1 MWIQPKDLLLP
12 SPFWIA
18 EMYSKYFVL
27 QKRRGHGESR
37 GFGSM
42 LVGTFDSVMST
53 KPAPYRILHQTP
65 SSEVSYEIAIGLTQD
80 EIVKDWEWL
89 QTNLFSVLN
98 EMENE
103 EEVTNFTI
111 CKIQSLYAQNNQ
123 DDTGESP
130 DFKVMTSQFRK
141 IFKMPEEERL
151 VNSYSATYV
160 KNKIPRQ
167 GQLYISLNHVCF
179 YSYLLSEEIKRII
192 RFAEL
197 EDISRSGKTIYLKT
211 TNNMTYNFTLIFN
224 ASKAHALIEQLNKMA
239 IQKLIQDP
247 ESPVVD
253 HDTSNY
259 TRFATKMSKEPV
271 LLRDLT
277 ARQKS
282 EEFRVYFR
290 LPQTEIID
298 GKIKAD
304 IWTPYSKRFHAGYIY
319 LSPNFFCFRSDVK
332 DLVSLVIPMKTIKSV
347 EKKDDGQQRYDNQ
360 IVIFSSDNVPFMF
373 SKIVDRE
380 VLISKIT
387 DLLSR
392 IHIPVSRERAKY
404 DISWSK
410 QTALLNTFKTQ
421 FSPDIQKKQE
431 QKLARWEDHFRD
443 FGRGIAM
450 FRTTDVINLI
460 VEGIPD
466 KLRQEIWLIFSGAI
480 HDKEMNPGLYE
491 DLVEK
496 AACIK
501 NSFVHD
507 EIDRDLPRSLPEHPA
522 FQCTDGIGALR
533 RVLQAYALRNPQV
546 GYCQAMNIVSSVFL
560 LFCDEENAFWMLAA
574 LCENLLPDYYQDK
587 IVGAQID
594 QGVLNELVAT
604 HLSDLHEHLERLG
617 VIKMISISWFLTIFI
632 SVISYESSLQ
642 ILDCFFYEGAKI
654 IFMIS
659 LQIIEW
665 NRDKLLDCQ
674 DDGEAMLVLQTYLEG
689 IYNPEY
695 QVPPPTDKRR
705 QERPQTQTVQTLI
718 YEAYTKFGAEL
729 TQQRIEELRNKHRR
743 LTVRQFD
750 IDNEKTIVKAHV
762 QNPYFERLEL
772 HTLLTIIREEKLVLK
787 SVQQQQKTQSLSEAP
802 QLQHHQSPAR
812 DIMPGG
818 GSGRHE
824 AYSVNY
830 EVFHTLFSELTPWR
844 KCVSVDIAEKLFRL
858 TDKKGTGQLDFG
870 QLVNALGL
878 VCSNKSTEKLKLL
891 FVLHLPPLLSKAE
904 IERTRRPRP
913 RTKDDAEEAIE
924 AEDFFDDDASESIE
938 ALPSPS
944 DQNFDADDFALIS
957 ATQHLHNLAGIS
969 GNTFMDLSRTPNLS
983 LNSNASSLA
992 HRNSTFYVD
1001 LPGAAGLAGLSGTA
1015 TRTDAGQEDDY
1026 DIGLHQQGRYES
1038 IDTFSDISDLGA
1050 ARMTPPT
1057 TAAASSAAAGS
1068 NAATAAEQML
1078 LNVETIS
1085 NFSQISD
1092 LVAATRLDR
1101 ADSNATDTRSL
1112 GSLGYLLDQPNEG
1125 AAGGHSPVPHMRK
1138 ENFQLLWRSIIEIM
1152 GCVQDEEMRR
1162 AYENLIE
1169 LGNSNIKKEPSL
1181 ESFTQLNLAGSGDE
1195 QPDNNG
1201 NPTTPA
1207 AEPSSTTRLF
1217 IALEEELRQAKA
1229 AAAGGGAAATTRT
1242 TNTTSSG
1249 SSSSTN
1255 ISDGWH
1261 ISIKQFIAT
1270 ALTCECIE
1278 KAFQTSTRIVE
1289 QIEQLQKKRRKCLST
1304 NYNY

>member
-1 MWIQPKDLLLP
+1 MWIQPKELLLP
-12 SPFWIA
+12 SAFWTA

-42 LVGTFDSVMST
+42 LVGTFDSVMNT

-65 SSEVSYEIAIGLTQD
+65 SSEVSYEIAIGITQD

-89 QTNLFSVLN
+89 QANLFNVLN

-103 EEVTNFTI
+103 DEVTNFTI
-111 CKIQSLYAQNNQ
+111 CKIQSLYTQNNL

-130 DFKVMTSQFRK
+130 DFKVMTAQFHK
-141 IFKMPEEERL
+141 IFKMPEDERL
-151 VNSYSATYV
+151 VNSYAAAYV
-160 KNKIPRQ
+160 KNKLPRQ

-179 YSYLLSEEIKRII
+179 YSYILSQEIKRII

-197 EDISRSGKTIYLKT
+197 EDITRSGNTIYLKT
-211 TNNMTYNFTLIFN
+211 TNNMTYNFTLFFN
-224 ASKAHALIEQLNKMA
+224 ATEAHVLLEQLNKMA

-253 HDTSNY
+253 HDTSN
-259 TRFATKMSKEPV
+259 FARHGAKSKKPV

-282 EEFRVYFR
+282 EEFCIHFR
-290 LPQTEIID
+290 LPQTEIYD

-319 LSPNFFCFRSDVK
+319 LSPNFFCFRSEVK
-332 DLVSLVIPMKTIKSV
+332 ELVSVVIPMKTIKSV
-347 EKKDDGQQRYDNQ
+347 EKKDDGQQRFDNQ
-360 IVIFSSDNVPFMF
+360 IVIFTSENVPFMF
-373 SKIVDRE
+373 AKINDRE

-392 IHIPVSRERAKY
+392 IQIPVSRERAKY

-410 QTALLNTFKTQ
+410 QTALLNIYKTQ
-421 FSPDIQKKQE
+421 FSADIQKKQE
-431 QKLARWEDHFRD
+431 QKLARWEEHFRD
-443 FGRGIAM
+443 FGRGIGM

-480 HDKEMNPGLYE
+480 HDKEMHPGLYE

-496 AACIK
+496 AASIK
-501 NSFVHD
+501 SCLVHD

-522 FQCTDGIGALR
+522 FQSPDGIGALR

-546 GYCQAMNIVSSVFL
+546 GYCQAMNIVSSIFL
-560 LFCDEENAFWMLAA
+560 LFCDEENAFWMLAS
-574 LCENLLPDYYQDK
+574 LCENLLPDYYKDK
-587 IVGAQID
+587 VVGAQID
-594 QGVLNELVAT
+594 QGVLNELVET

-654 IFMIS
+654 IFMVS

-665 NRDKLLDCQ
+665 NRDKLLKCK

-695 QVPPPTDKRR
+695 QVPPSTDKRKH
-705 QERPQTQTVQTLI
+705 ERPQTQTVQTLI
-718 YEAYTKFGAEL
+718 HEAYTKFGEEL
-729 TQQRIEELRNKHRR
+729 TQQRITTLRNKHRR

-762 QNPYFERLEL
+762 QNAYFDRQEL
-772 HTLLTIIREEKLVLK
+772 HMLLTIVREEKLALR
-787 SVQQQQKTQSLSEAP
+787 SMQQQHNKHSHMSEAP
-802 QLQHHQSPAR
+802 QLLPQHPQSPTRAN

-824 AYSVNY
+824 AYCVNY
-830 EVFHTLFSELTPWR
+830 EVFHTLFTELTPWR
-844 KCVSVDIAEKLFRL
+844 KCTSVDIGEKLFRL
-858 TDKKGTGQLDFG
+858 TDKKGIAHLDFG
-870 QLVNALGL
+870 QLINALGL
-878 VCSNKSTEKLKLL
+878 VCSSKTMEKLKLL

-913 RTKDDAEEAIE
+913 RTKEDADEEAIE
-924 AEDFFDDDASESIE
+924 AEDFFDEDASESME

-944 DQNFDADDFALIS
+944 DPNFDDDDFALIT
-957 ATQHLHNLAGIS
+957 ATKHLHNLAGIS
-969 GNTFMDLSRTPNLS
+969 GNTFMDLSRTTPNLS
-983 LNSNASSLA
+983 INSNASSLA
-992 HRNSTFYVD
+992 QRHSTFYVD
-1001 LPGAAGLAGLSGTA
+1001 LPTHA
-1015 TRTDAGQEDDY
+1015 
-1026 DIGLHQQGRYES
+1026 
-1038 IDTFSDISDLGA
+1038 DISDLGA
-1050 ARMTPPT
+1050 ARMTPPD
-1057 TAAASSAAAGS
+1057 TAQAAGSAAADQ
-1068 NAATAAEQML
+1068 TL

-1092 LVAATRLDR
+1092 LVATRLER

-1112 GSLGYLLDQPNEG
+1112 GSLGYLLDQPDEG
-1125 AAGGHSPVPHMRK
+1125 PSSSGRHRRIPHMRK
-1138 ENFQLLWRSIIEIM
+1138 ENFQLLWRSIIEIL
-1152 GCVQDEEMRR
+1152 GFVQDEEMRR
-1162 AYENLIE
+1162 AYENIIE

-1181 ESFTQLNLAGSGDE
+1181 ESFTQLNLGGSSDE
-1195 QPDNNG
+1195 QPDSNG

-1207 AEPSSTTRLF
+1207 AEPSNTTRLF
-1217 IALEEELRQAKA
+1217 VALEEELRQAKA
-1229 AAAGGGAAATTRT
+1229 AA
-1242 TNTTSSG
+1242 NSSG
-1249 SSSSTN
+1249 SSSNSTN
-1255 ISDGWH
+1255 ISENWH
-1261 ISIKQFIAT
+1261 ISINQFIAT
-1270 ALTCECIE
+1270 ALTCECIIR
-1278 KAFQTSTRIVE
+1278 AFQSRTQIVE

-1304 NYNY
+1304 NY

>member
-1 MWIQPKDLLLP
+1 MWIQPKELLLT
-12 SPFWIA
+12 SAFWTA

-42 LVGTFDSVMST
+42 LVGTIDSVMNT

-65 SSEVSYEIAIGLTQD
+65 SSEVSYEIAIGITQD

-89 QTNLFSVLN
+89 QANLFSVLN

-103 EEVTNFTI
+103 DEVTNFTI
-111 CKIQSLYAQNNQ
+111 CKIQSLFAQNNQ

-130 DFKVMTSQFRK
+130 DFKVKTSQFRQ

-179 YSYLLSEEIKRII
+179 YSYMLSQEIKRII

-197 EDISRSGKTIYLKT
+197 EDISRSGNTIYLKT
-211 TNNMTYNFTLIFN
+211 TNNMTYNFTLLFN
-224 ASKAHALIEQLNKMA
+224 PNEAHVLIEQLNKMA
-239 IQKLIQDP
+239 IQKLIHDP

-253 HDTSNY
+253 HDPSNFSRYGTKTS
-259 TRFATKMSKEPV
+259 KKPV

-304 IWTPYSKRFHAGYIY
+304 IWTPYAKRFNAGYIY

-332 DLVSLVIPMKTIKSV
+332 DLVSVVIPMKTIKSV
-347 EKKDDGQQRYDNQ
+347 EKKDDGQQRFDNQ
-360 IVIFSSDNVPFMF
+360 IVIFTSENVPFMF
-373 SKIVDRE
+373 AKITDRE

-392 IHIPVSRERAKY
+392 IHIPISRERAKY

-421 FSPDIQKKQE
+421 FSADIQKKQE

-501 NSFVHD
+501 DCFAHD

-560 LFCDEENAFWMLAA
+560 LFCDEENAFWMLAS
-574 LCENLLPDYYQDK
+574 LCENLLPDYYKDK
-587 IVGAQID
+587 VVGAQID
-594 QGVLNELVAT
+594 QGVLNELVET

-654 IFMIS
+654 IFMVS

-665 NRDKLLDCQ
+665 NRDKLLKCQ

-695 QVPPPTDKRR
+695 QVPPSTDKRKL
-705 QERPQTQTVQTLI
+705 ERPQTQTVQTLI
-718 YEAYTKFGAEL
+718 HEAYTKFGEEL

-762 QNPYFERLEL
+762 QNGYFNRQEL
-772 HTLLTIIREEKLVLK
+772 HMLLTIIREEKLTLK
-787 SVQQQQKTQSLSEAP
+787 SVQQQQQKAQCHMSEAP
-802 QLQHHQSPAR
+802 QLLPHHQSPSR
-812 DIMPGG
+812 SGVTDVMPGG

-824 AYSVNY
+824 AYCVNF

-844 KCVSVDIAEKLFRL
+844 KCVSVDIGEKLFRL

-870 QLVNALGL
+870 QLINAFGL
-878 VCSNKSTEKLKLL
+878 VCSAKSMEKLKLL

-913 RTKDDAEEAIE
+913 RIKDDAEEAFE
-924 AEDFFDDDASESIE
+924 AEDFFDEDASESIE

-944 DQNFDADDFALIS
+944 DHNFDADDYALIT

-969 GNTFMDLSRTPNLS
+969 GNTFMDLSRTTPNLS

-992 HRNSTFYVD
+992 QRNSTFYVD
-1001 LPGAAGLAGLSGTA
+1001 LPAALQGTA
-1015 TRTDAGQEDDY
+1015 TRTDAGQDDDN
-1026 DIGLHQQGRYES
+1026 DIGLRQQGRYES

-1050 ARMTPPT
+1050 ARITPPQTST
-1057 TAAASSAAAGS
+1057 TAAA
-1068 NAATAAEQML
+1068 ATASDQLL

-1101 ADSNATDTRSL
+1101 ADSTATDTRSL
-1112 GSLGYLLDQPNEG
+1112 SSLGYLLDQPDESASASGKHRN
-1125 AAGGHSPVPHMRK
+1125 VPHMRK
-1138 ENFQLLWRSIIEIM
+1138 ENFQLLWRSIIEIL
-1152 GCVQDEEMRR
+1152 GCVQDEEMRC

-1169 LGNSNIKKEPSL
+1169 MGNSNIKKEPSL
-1181 ESFTQLNLAGSGDE
+1181 ESFTQLNLGGSGDE
-1195 QPDNNG
+1195 QPDRNG

-1217 IALEEELRQAKA
+1217 VALEEELRQAKA
-1229 AAAGGGAAATTRT
+1229 GAAATPTT
-1242 TNTTSSG
+1242 TNNSSGSG
-1249 SSSSTN
+1249 SSSTTN
-1255 ISDGWH
+1255 TSDAWH
-1261 ISIKQFIAT
+1261 ISINQFIAT
-1270 ALTCECIE
+1270 ALTCECIV
-1278 KAFQTSTRIVE
+1278 KAFQTGTQIVE

>member
-1 MWIQPKDLLLP
+1 MWIQPKELLLP
-12 SPFWIA
+12 SAFWTA
-18 EMYSKYFVL
+18 EMVSKYFVL

-42 LVGTFDSVMST
+42 LVGTFDSVMNT

-65 SSEVSYEIAIGLTQD
+65 SSEVSYEIAIGITQD

-103 EEVTNFTI
+103 DEVTNFTI

-130 DFKVMTSQFRK
+130 DFKVMASQFRQ

-179 YSYLLSEEIKRII
+179 YSYILSQEIKRII

-197 EDISRSGKTIYLKT
+197 EDISRSGNTIYLKT

-224 ASKAHALIEQLNKMA
+224 ANEAHVLIEQLNKMA

-253 HDTSNY
+253 HDTSNF
-259 TRFATKMSKEPV
+259 TRFGAKVSKKPV

-347 EKKDDGQQRYDNQ
+347 EKKDDGQQRFDNQ
-360 IVIFSSDNVPFMF
+360 IVIFTSENVPFMF

-392 IHIPVSRERAKY
+392 IHVPVSRERARY

-410 QTALLNTFKTQ
+410 QTAFLNTFKTQ
-421 FSPDIQKKQE
+421 FSADMQRKQDV
-431 QKLARWEDHFRD
+431 KMARWEEHFRD

-501 NSFVHD
+501 DCFAHD

-522 FQCTDGIGALR
+522 FQSTDGIGALR

-560 LFCDEENAFWMLAA
+560 LFCDEENAFWMLAS
-574 LCENLLPDYYQDK
+574 LCENLLPDYYKDK
-587 IVGAQID
+587 VVGAQID
-594 QGVLNELVAT
+594 QGVLNELVET

-665 NRDKLLDCQ
+665 NRDKLLNCQ

-695 QVPPPTDKRR
+695 QVPPPTDKRKLER
-705 QERPQTQTVQTLI
+705 QQTQTIQTLI
-718 YEAYTKFGAEL
+718 HEAYTKFGEEL

-750 IDNEKTIVKAHV
+750 VDNEKTIVKAHV
-762 QNPYFERLEL
+762 QNAYFERQEL
-772 HTLLTIIREEKLVLK
+772 HMLLTIVREEKLALK
-787 SVQQQQKTQSLSEAP
+787 SMQQQQKAQSMSEAP
-802 QLQHHQSPAR
+802 QLQHQQSPSR

-818 GSGRHE
+818 GNGRHE
-824 AYSVNY
+824 AYCVGF
-830 EVFHTLFSELTPWR
+830 EVFHTLITELTPWR

-870 QLVNALGL
+870 QLINALGL
-878 VCSNKSTEKLKLL
+878 VCSTKSMEKLKLL

-924 AEDFFDDDASESIE
+924 AEDFFDEDASESIE

-944 DQNFDADDFALIS
+944 DHNFDADDFALIS

-983 LNSNASSLA
+983 LNSNASSFA
-992 HRNSTFYVD
+992 QRNSTFYVD
-1001 LPGAAGLAGLSGTA
+1001 LPAALQGTA
-1015 TRTDAGQEDDY
+1015 TRTDAGQDDDQ
-1026 DIGLHQQGRYES
+1026 DIGLRQQGRYES

-1050 ARMTPPT
+1050 APT
-1057 TAAASSAAAGS
+1057 TTAGQAAVT
-1068 NAATAAEQML
+1068 NAADQML

-1092 LVAATRLDR
+1092 LVAATRLER

-1112 GSLGYLLDQPNEG
+1112 GSLGYLLDQPTEG
-1125 AAGGHSPVPHMRK
+1125 ASGNGQHRQVPHMRK
-1138 ENFQLLWRSIIEIM
+1138 ENFQLLWRSIIEIL
-1152 GCVQDEEMRR
+1152 GCVQDEDMRR

-1169 LGNSNIKKEPSL
+1169 MGNSNIKKEPSL
-1181 ESFTQLNLAGSGDE
+1181 ESFTQLNLGGSGDE

-1217 IALEEELRQAKA
+1217 VALEEELRQAKA
-1229 AAAGGGAAATTRT
+1229 GGAAGTGAGRATATTTT
-1242 TNTTSSG
+1242 TNSSG

-1255 ISDGWH
+1255 TSDAWH
-1261 ISIKQFIAT
+1261 ISINQFIAT
-1270 ALTCECIE
+1270 ALTCECIV
-1278 KAFQTSTRIVE
+1278 KALQTQTRIVE
-1289 QIEQLQKKRRKCLST
+1289 QIELLQKKRRKCLST
-1304 NYNY
+1304 NYSY

>member
-1 MWIQPKDLLLP
+1 MWIQPKELLLP
-12 SPFWIA
+12 SAFWIA

-42 LVGTFDSVMST
+42 LVGTFDSVMNT

-65 SSEVSYEIAIGLTQD
+65 SSEVSYEIAIGITQD

-89 QTNLFSVLN
+89 QANLFSVLN

-103 EEVTNFTI
+103 DEVTNFTI

-130 DFKVMTSQFRK
+130 DFKVMTSQFRQ

-179 YSYLLSEEIKRII
+179 YSYILSQEIKRII

-197 EDISRSGKTIYLKT
+197 EDISRSGNTIYLKT

-224 ASKAHALIEQLNKMA
+224 ANEAHVLIEQLNKMA

-253 HDTSNY
+253 HDTSNF
-259 TRFATKMSKEPV
+259 TRFGAKASKKPV

-304 IWTPYSKRFHAGYIY
+304 IWTPFSKRFHAGYIY

-347 EKKDDGQQRYDNQ
+347 EKKDDGQQRFDNQ
-360 IVIFSSDNVPFMF
+360 IVIFTSENVPFMF

-392 IHIPVSRERAKY
+392 IYVPVCRERAKY

-410 QTALLNTFKTQ
+410 QTAFLNTFKTQ
-421 FSPDIQKKQE
+421 FSADMQKKQDV
-431 QKLARWEDHFRD
+431 KVARWEDHFRD

-501 NSFVHD
+501 DCFAHE
-507 EIDRDLPRSLPEHPA
+507 EIDRDLTRSLPEHPA
-522 FQCTDGIGALR
+522 FQSPEGIGALR

-560 LFCDEENAFWMLAA
+560 LFCDEENAFWMLAS
-574 LCENLLPDYYQDK
+574 LCENLLPDYYKDK
-587 IVGAQID
+587 VVGAQID
-594 QGVLNELVAT
+594 QGVLNELVET
-604 HLSDLHEHLERLG
+604 HISDLHEHLERLG

-674 DDGEAMLVLQTYLEG
+674 DDGEAMLVLQTYLGG

-695 QVPPPTDKRR
+695 QVPPPTDKRKL
-705 QERPQTQTVQTLI
+705 ERPQTQTIQTLI
-718 YEAYTKFGAEL
+718 HEAYTKFGEEL

-750 IDNEKTIVKAHV
+750 IDNEMTIVKAHA
-762 QNPYFERLEL
+762 QNAYFKRQEL
-772 HTLLTIIREEKLVLK
+772 HMLLTIIREEKLALK
-787 SVQQQQKTQSLSEAP
+787 SMQQQQKAQSMSEAP
-802 QLQHHQSPAR
+802 QLQHQQSPAH

-818 GSGRHE
+818 GNGRHE
-824 AYSVNY
+824 AYCVSF
-830 EVFHTLFSELTPWR
+830 EVFHTLFTELTPWR
-844 KCVSVDIAEKLFRL
+844 KCVGVDIAEKLFRL
-858 TDKKGTGQLDFG
+858 TDKKGTGLLDFG
-870 QLVNALGL
+870 QLINALGL
-878 VCSNKSTEKLKLL
+878 VCSTKSMEKLKLL
-891 FVLHLPPLLSKAE
+891 FVLHLPPLLSKSE

-944 DQNFDADDFALIS
+944 DNNFDADDFALIS

-992 HRNSTFYVD
+992 QRNSTFYVD
-1001 LPGAAGLAGLSGTA
+1001 LPAAL
-1015 TRTDAGQEDDY
+1015 Q
-1026 DIGLHQQGRYES
+1026 
-1038 IDTFSDISDLGA
+1038 DLGA
-1050 ARMTPPT
+1050 APT
-1057 TAAASSAAAGS
+1057 TTAGTAAAT
-1068 NAATAAEQML
+1068 NADQML

-1092 LVAATRLDR
+1092 LVAATRLER

-1112 GSLGYLLDQPNEG
+1112 GSLGYLLDQPTEG
-1125 AAGGHSPVPHMRK
+1125 ASGSGQHRHVPHMRK
-1138 ENFQLLWRSIIEIM
+1138 ENFQLLWRSIIEIL
-1152 GCVQDEEMRR
+1152 GCVQDEDMRC
-1162 AYENLIE
+1162 AYENLME
-1169 LGNSNIKKEPSL
+1169 MGNSNIKKEPSL
-1181 ESFTQLNLAGSGDE
+1181 ESFTQLNLGGSGDE

-1217 IALEEELRQAKA
+1217 VALEEELRQAKA
-1229 AAAGGGAAATTRT
+1229 GAAAVAGGATATATRT
-1242 TNTTSSG
+1242 TTTTTTSSG

-1255 ISDGWH
+1255 TSDSWH
-1261 ISIKQFIAT
+1261 ISINQFIAT
-1270 ALTCECIE
+1270 ALTCECIV
-1278 KAFQTSTRIVE
+1278 KAFQSQTRIVE
-1289 QIEQLQKKRRKCLST
+1289 QIELLQKKRRKCLST
-1304 NYNY
+1304 NYSY

>member
-1 MWIQPKDLLLP
+1 MWIQPKELLLT
-12 SPFWIA
+12 SAFWTT

-27 QKRRGHGESR
+27 QKRRGTGESR

-42 LVGTFDSVMST
+42 LVGTIDSVMNT

-65 SSEVSYEIAIGLTQD
+65 SSEVSYEIAIGITQD

-89 QTNLFSVLN
+89 QANLFSVLN

-103 EEVTNFTI
+103 DEVTNFTI
-111 CKIQSLYAQNNQ
+111 CKIQSLFTQNNQ

-130 DFKVMTSQFRK
+130 DFKVKTSQFRQF
-141 IFKMPEEERL
+141 FKMPEEERL

-179 YSYLLSEEIKRII
+179 YSYMLSQEIKRII

-197 EDISRSGKTIYLKT
+197 EDISRSGNTIYLKT
-211 TNNMTYNFTLIFN
+211 TNNMTYNFTLLFN
-224 ASKAHALIEQLNKMA
+224 SSEAHDLIEQLNKMA
-239 IQKLIQDP
+239 IQKLIHDP

-253 HDTSNY
+253 HDPSNY
-259 TRFATKMSKEPV
+259 SRYGAKASKKPV

-304 IWTPYSKRFHAGYIY
+304 IWTPYSKRFNAGYIY

-332 DLVSLVIPMKTIKSV
+332 DLVSVVIPMKTIKSV
-347 EKKDDGQQRYDNQ
+347 EKKDDGHQRYDNQ
-360 IVIFSSDNVPFMF
+360 IVIFTSENVPFMF
-373 SKIVDRE
+373 AKIMDRE

-392 IHIPVSRERAKY
+392 IHVPISRERAKY

-421 FSPDIQKKQE
+421 FSADIQKKQE

-501 NSFVHD
+501 DCFVHD

-560 LFCDEENAFWMLAA
+560 LFCDEENAFWMLAS
-574 LCENLLPDYYQDK
+574 LCENLLPDYYKDK
-587 IVGAQID
+587 VVGAQID
-594 QGVLNELVAT
+594 QGVLNELVET

-665 NRDKLLDCQ
+665 NRDKLLKCQ

-695 QVPPPTDKRR
+695 QVPPPTDKRKLD
-705 QERPQTQTVQTLI
+705 RPQTQTVQTLI
-718 YEAYTKFGAEL
+718 HEAYTKFGEEL

-750 IDNEKTIVKAHV
+750 IDNEKTIVKAHA
-762 QNPYFERLEL
+762 QNAYFNGQEL
-772 HTLLTIIREEKLVLK
+772 HMLLTIIREEKLNLK
-787 SVQQQQKTQSLSEAP
+787 SVQQQQQKTQCHMSEAP
-802 QLQHHQSPAR
+802 QLLPHHTSPSR
-812 DIMPGG
+812 SGVCDIMPGG

-824 AYSVNY
+824 AYSVNF

-844 KCVSVDIAEKLFRL
+844 KCVSVDICEKLFRL

-870 QLVNALGL
+870 QLINAFGL
-878 VCSNKSTEKLKLL
+878 VCSAKCIEKLKLL

-913 RTKDDAEEAIE
+913 RIKDDADEAFE
-924 AEDFFDDDASESIE
+924 AEDFFDEDASESIE

-944 DQNFDADDFALIS
+944 DHNFDADDYALIT

-969 GNTFMDLSRTPNLS
+969 GNTFMDLSRTTPNLS

-992 HRNSTFYVD
+992 QRNSTFYVD
-1001 LPGAAGLAGLSGTA
+1001 LPAPLQGTA
-1015 TRTDAGQEDDY
+1015 TRTDAGQDDDN

-1050 ARMTPPT
+1050 ARITPPQTST
-1057 TAAASSAAAGS
+1057 TAAA
-1068 NAATAAEQML
+1068 ATASDQLL

-1112 GSLGYLLDQPNEG
+1112 GSLGYLLDQPDESASASG
-1125 AAGGHSPVPHMRK
+1125 KHRHIPHMRK

-1152 GCVQDEEMRR
+1152 GCVQDEEMRC

-1169 LGNSNIKKEPSL
+1169 MGNSNIKKEPSL
-1181 ESFTQLNLAGSGDE
+1181 ESFTQLNLGGSGDE
-1195 QPDNNG
+1195 QPDSNG

-1217 IALEEELRQAKA
+1217 VALEEELRQAKA
-1229 AAAGGGAAATTRT
+1229 EAAGMATT
-1242 TNTTSSG
+1242 TNNSSGSG
-1249 SSSSTN
+1249 SSSATN
-1255 ISDGWH
+1255 TSDAWH
-1261 ISIKQFIAT
+1261 ISINQFIAT
-1270 ALTCECIE
+1270 ALTCECVV
-1278 KAFQTSTRIVE
+1278 KAFQTHTEIVE

>member
-1 MWIQPKDLLLP
+1 MWIQPKELLLP
-12 SPFWIA
+12 SAFWTA
-18 EMYSKYFVL
+18 EMYSRYFVL

-42 LVGTFDSVMST
+42 LVGTFDSVMNT

-65 SSEVSYEIAIGLTQD
+65 SSEVSYEIAIGITQD
-80 EIVKDWEWL
+80 DIVKDWEWL

-103 EEVTNFTI
+103 DEVTNFTI

-123 DDTGESP
+123 DESGESP
-130 DFKVMTSQFRK
+130 DFKVKSSNFRQ

-151 VNSYSATYV
+151 VNSYSATYI

-179 YSYLLSEEIKRII
+179 YSLMLNQEIKLII

-197 EDISRSGKTIYLKT
+197 EDISRSGNTIYLKT
-211 TNNMTYNFTLIFN
+211 TNNMTYNFTLMFN
-224 ASKAHALIEQLNKMA
+224 MNEAHVLIEQLNKMA
-239 IQKLIQDP
+239 IQKLIHDP

-253 HDTSNY
+253 HDPSNFARLGAKTS
-259 TRFATKMSKEPV
+259 KKSV

-304 IWTPYSKRFHAGYIY
+304 IWTPYSKRFNAGYIY

-332 DLVSLVIPMKTIKSV
+332 DLVSVVIPMKTIKSV
-347 EKKDDGQQRYDNQ
+347 EKKDDGQQRFDNQ
-360 IVIFSSDNVPFMF
+360 IVIFTAENVPFMF
-373 SKIVDRE
+373 AKIADRE

-410 QTALLNTFKTQ
+410 QTALLNTFKTE
-421 FSPDIQKKQE
+421 FSADIQKKQE
-431 QKLARWEDHFRD
+431 LKLARWEEHFRD

-450 FRTTDVINLI
+450 YRTTDVINLI

-501 NSFVHD
+501 DSYTHE
-507 EIDRDLPRSLPEHPA
+507 EIDRDLKRSLPEHPA
-522 FQCTDGIGALR
+522 FQCTDGTGALR

-560 LFCDEENAFWMLAA
+560 LFCDEENAFWMLAS
-574 LCENLLPDYYQDK
+574 LCENLLPDYYKDK
-587 IVGAQID
+587 VVGAQID
-594 QGVLNELVAT
+594 QGVLNELVET
-604 HLSDLHEHLERLG
+604 YLSDLHEHLERLN
-617 VIKMISISWFLTIFI
+617 VIKMISISWFLAIFI

-654 IFMIS
+654 IFMVS

-665 NRDKLLDCQ
+665 NRDKLLNCQ

-695 QVPPPTDKRR
+695 QVPQTADKR
-705 QERPQTQTVQTLI
+705 ERVRTQTVQTLI
-718 YEAYTKFGAEL
+718 HEAYTKFGEEL

-743 LTVRQFD
+743 LTMRQFD
-750 IDNEKTIVKAHV
+750 IDNEKTIVKAHM
-762 QNPYFERLEL
+762 QNVYFERQEL
-772 HTLLTIIREEKLVLK
+772 HMLLTIIREEKLTLK
-787 SVQQQQKTQSLSEAP
+787 SMQQQQQKAQCHMSEAP
-802 QLQHHQSPAR
+802 QLLPHHQSPTRAGLG
-812 DIMPGG
+812 DVMPGG
-818 GSGRHE
+818 GNGRHE
-824 AYSVNY
+824 AYSVNF
-830 EVFHTLFSELTPWR
+830 EVFHTLFTELTPWR
-844 KCVSVDIAEKLFRL
+844 KCVSVDVGEKLFRL

-870 QLVNALGL
+870 QLINAFGM
-878 VCSNKSTEKLKLL
+878 VCSSKSTEKLKLL

-904 IERTRRPRP
+904 IERMRRPRP
-913 RTKDDAEEAIE
+913 RTKDDAEEAFE
-924 AEDFFDDDASESIE
+924 AEDFFDEDASESIE

-944 DQNFDADDFALIS
+944 DHNFDADDYALVS

-969 GNTFMDLSRTPNLS
+969 GNTFMDLSRTTPNLS

-992 HRNSTFYVD
+992 QRNSTFYVD
-1001 LPGAAGLAGLSGTA
+1001 LPAALQGTA
-1015 TRTDAGQEDDY
+1015 TRTDAGQDDDN
-1026 DIGLHQQGRYES
+1026 DIGLRQQGRYES

-1050 ARMTPPT
+1050 ARITPPQTST
-1057 TAAASSAAAGS
+1057 TAA
-1068 NAATAAEQML
+1068 AATAAEQML

-1092 LVAATRLDR
+1092 LVAATRLER

-1112 GSLGYLLDQPNEG
+1112 GSLGYLLDEG
-1125 AAGGHSPVPHMRK
+1125 ASATGQHRQVPNMRK

-1152 GCVQDEEMRR
+1152 GCVQDEDMRR

-1169 LGNSNIKKEPSL
+1169 MGNSNIKKEPSL
-1181 ESFTQLNLAGSGDE
+1181 ESFTQLNLGGSSDE
-1195 QPDNNG
+1195 QPDSNG

-1217 IALEEELRQAKA
+1217 VALEEELRQAQAGTA
-1229 AAAGGGAAATTRT
+1229 AVAGTSATATTS
-1242 TNTTSSG
+1242 NSSG

-1255 ISDGWH
+1255 TSDAWN
-1261 ISIKQFIAT
+1261 ISINQFIAT
-1270 ALTCECIE
+1270 VLTCECIV
-1278 KAFQTSTRIVE
+1278 KAFQTRTHIVE

>member
-1 MWIQPKDLLLP
+1 MWIQPKELLLT
-12 SPFWIA
+12 SAFWTA

-27 QKRRGHGESR
+27 QKRRGTGESR

-42 LVGTFDSVMST
+42 LVGTIDSVMNT

-65 SSEVSYEIAIGLTQD
+65 SSEVSYEIAIGITQD

-89 QTNLFSVLN
+89 QANLFSVLN

-103 EEVTNFTI
+103 DEVTNFTI
-111 CKIQSLYAQNNQ
+111 CKIQSLFTQNNQ

-130 DFKVMTSQFRK
+130 DFKVKTSQFRQ

-179 YSYLLSEEIKRII
+179 YSYMLSQEIKRII

-197 EDISRSGKTIYLKT
+197 EDISRSGNTIYLKT
-211 TNNMTYNFTLIFN
+211 TNNMTYNFTLLFN
-224 ASKAHALIEQLNKMA
+224 SSEAHVLIEQLNKMA
-239 IQKLIQDP
+239 IQKLIHDP

-253 HDTSNY
+253 HDPSNFSRY
-259 TRFATKMSKEPV
+259 GAKASKKPV

-304 IWTPYSKRFHAGYIY
+304 IWTPYSKRFNAGYIY

-332 DLVSLVIPMKTIKSV
+332 DLVSVVIPMKTIKSV
-347 EKKDDGQQRYDNQ
+347 EKKDDGHQRYDNQ
-360 IVIFSSDNVPFMF
+360 IVIFTSENVPFMF
-373 SKIVDRE
+373 AKITDRE

-392 IHIPVSRERAKY
+392 IHIPISRERAKY

-421 FSPDIQKKQE
+421 FSADIQKKQE

-450 FRTTDVINLI
+450 YRTTDVINLI

-501 NSFVHD
+501 DCFAHD

-560 LFCDEENAFWMLAA
+560 LFCDEENAFWMLAS
-574 LCENLLPDYYQDK
+574 LCENLLPDYYKDK
-587 IVGAQID
+587 VVGAQID
-594 QGVLNELVAT
+594 QGVLNELVET

-665 NRDKLLDCQ
+665 NRDKLLQCQ

-695 QVPPPTDKRR
+695 QVPPSTDKRKL
-705 QERPQTQTVQTLI
+705 ERPQTQTVQTLI
-718 YEAYTKFGAEL
+718 HEAYTKFGEEL

-750 IDNEKTIVKAHV
+750 IDNEKTIVKAHA
-762 QNPYFERLEL
+762 QNAYFNRQEL
-772 HTLLTIIREEKLVLK
+772 HMLLTIIREEKLNLK
-787 SVQQQQKTQSLSEAP
+787 SVQQQQQKAQCHMSEAP
-802 QLQHHQSPAR
+802 QLLPHHQSPSR
-812 DIMPGG
+812 SGVGDIMPGG
-818 GSGRHE
+818 SSGRHE
-824 AYSVNY
+824 AYCVNF

-844 KCVSVDIAEKLFRL
+844 KCVSVDIGEKLFRL

-870 QLVNALGL
+870 QLINAFGL
-878 VCSNKSTEKLKLL
+878 VCSTKSMEKLKLL

-913 RTKDDAEEAIE
+913 RIKDDADEAFE
-924 AEDFFDDDASESIE
+924 AEDFFDEDASESIE

-944 DQNFDADDFALIS
+944 DHNFDADDYALIT

-969 GNTFMDLSRTPNLS
+969 GNTFMDLSRTTPNLS

-992 HRNSTFYVD
+992 QRNSTFYVD
-1001 LPGAAGLAGLSGTA
+1001 LPAALQGTA
-1015 TRTDAGQEDDY
+1015 TRTDAGQDDDT
-1026 DIGLHQQGRYES
+1026 DIGLRQQGRYES

-1050 ARMTPPT
+1050 ARITPPQTST
-1057 TAAASSAAAGS
+1057 TAAA
-1068 NAATAAEQML
+1068 ATASDQLL

-1112 GSLGYLLDQPNEG
+1112 GSLGYLLDQPDESASASG
-1125 AAGGHSPVPHMRK
+1125 KHRHVPHMRK

-1152 GCVQDEEMRR
+1152 GCVQDEEMRC

-1169 LGNSNIKKEPSL
+1169 MGNSNIKKEPSL
-1181 ESFTQLNLAGSGDE
+1181 ESFTQLNLGGSGDE
-1195 QPDNNG
+1195 QPDSNG
-1201 NPTTPA
+1201 NPRTPA

-1217 IALEEELRQAKA
+1217 VALEEELRQAKA
-1229 AAAGGGAAATTRT
+1229 EAAGTATT
-1242 TNTTSSG
+1242 TNNSSGSG
-1249 SSSSTN
+1249 SSSATN
-1255 ISDGWH
+1255 TSDAWH
-1261 ISIKQFIAT
+1261 ISINQFIAT
-1270 ALTCECIE
+1270 ALTCECVV
-1278 KAFQTSTRIVE
+1278 KAFQTRTEIVE

>member
-1 MWIQPKDLLLP
+1 MWIQPKELLLP
-12 SPFWIA
+12 SAFWIA

-42 LVGTFDSVMST
+42 LVGTFDSVMNT

-65 SSEVSYEIAIGLTQD
+65 SSEVSYEIAIGITQD

-89 QTNLFSVLN
+89 QANLFNALN

-103 EEVTNFTI
+103 DDVTNFTI
-111 CKIQSLYAQNNQ
+111 CKIQSLHAQNNQ
-123 DDTGESP
+123 DDTGESA
-130 DFKVMTSQFRK
+130 DFKVMTSQFRQ

-167 GQLYISLNHVCF
+167 GQLYISMNHVCF
-179 YSYLLSEEIKRII
+179 YSYMLGQEIKRII

-197 EDISRSGKTIYLKT
+197 EDISRNANIIYLKT
-211 TNNMTYNFTLIFN
+211 TNNMTYNFTLLFN
-224 ASKAHALIEQLNKMA
+224 ASEAHVLIEQLNKMA
-239 IQKLIQDP
+239 IQQLIHDP

-253 HDTSNY
+253 HDPSNFARLGGKANSTS
-259 TRFATKMSKEPV
+259 TSKKPV

-282 EEFRVYFR
+282 EEFRVHFR

-298 GKIKAD
+298 GKIKAN
-304 IWTPYSKRFHAGYIY
+304 IWTPYSKRFNAGYIY
-319 LSPNFFCFRSDVK
+319 LSPNFLCFRSDVK
-332 DLVSLVIPMKTIKSV
+332 DLVSVVIPMKTIKSV
-347 EKKDDGQQRYDNQ
+347 EKKDDGQQRFDNQ
-360 IVIFSSDNVPFMF
+360 IVIITSENVPFVF
-373 SKIVDRE
+373 AQIIDRE
-380 VLISKIT
+380 ILISKIT

-392 IHIPVSRERAKY
+392 IHVPVSRERAKY

-410 QTALLNTFKTQ
+410 QTALMNTFRTK
-421 FSPDIQKKQE
+421 FSEEMLKKQE
-431 QKLARWEDHFRD
+431 EKLARWDSHFRD
-443 FGRGIAM
+443 FGRGIGM

-501 NSFVHD
+501 SCFAHD
-507 EIDRDLPRSLPEHPA
+507 DIDRDLPRSLPEHPA
-522 FQCTDGIGALR
+522 FQSADGIGALR

-560 LFCDEENAFWMLAA
+560 LFCDEENAFWMLAS
-574 LCENLLPDYYQDK
+574 LCENLLPDYYKDK
-587 IVGAQID
+587 VVGAQID
-594 QGVLNELVAT
+594 QGVLNELVET
-604 HLSDLHEHLERLG
+604 HLPDLHDHLEQLG

-632 SVISYESSLQ
+632 SVISYESSLH

-654 IFMIS
+654 IFMIA

-665 NRDKLLDCQ
+665 NREKLLKCQ

-695 QVPPPTDKRR
+695 QVPPSSDKRR
-705 QERPQTQTVQTLI
+705 MERPQTQTVQTLI
-718 YEAYTKFGAEL
+718 HEAYTKFGEEL

-750 IDNEKTIVKAHV
+750 LDNEKTIVRGHL
-762 QNPYFERLEL
+762 QNPYFDRKEL
-772 HTLLTIIREEKLVLK
+772 HMLLSIIREEKMVLK
-787 SVQQQQKTQSLSEAP
+787 SMQQQHKQQGGNQLGETP
-802 QLQHHQSPAR
+802 QLQHQSPAR
-812 DIMPGG
+812 LPNEPI
-818 GSGRHE
+818 GRHE
-824 AYSVNY
+824 AYAVNF
-830 EVFHTLFSELTPWR
+830 EIFHTLFTELTPWR
-844 KCVSVDIAEKLFRL
+844 KCVSVDIGEKLFRL
-858 TDKKGTGQLDFG
+858 TDKKGTGSLDFG
-870 QLVNALGL
+870 QLINALGL
-878 VCSNKSTEKLKLL
+878 VCSQRSMEKLKLL
-891 FVLHLPPLLSKAE
+891 FILHLPPLLSKAE
-904 IERTRRPRP
+904 IERSRRPRP
-913 RTKDDAEEAIE
+913 GTKDDAEEAIE
-924 AEDFFDDDASESIE
+924 AEDFFEDDASESIE

-944 DQNFDADDFALIS
+944 DHNFDGDDYALIS

-969 GNTFMDLSRTPNLS
+969 GNTFMDLSRNTPNLS
-983 LNSNASSLA
+983 LNSNGICGGGGGG
-992 HRNSTFYVD
+992 NSTFYVD
-1001 LPGAAGLAGLSGTA
+1001 LPGANRTSATDLLGLG
-1015 TRTDAGQEDDY
+1015 
-1026 DIGLHQQGRYES
+1026 QQGRYES

-1050 ARMTPPT
+1050 NRLTPPT
-1057 TAAASSAAAGS
+1057 TD
-1068 NAATAAEQML
+1068 NVAATAAVSGGAGAAAGTDPLL

-1092 LVAATRLDR
+1092 LVAATRLER
-1101 ADSNATDTRSL
+1101 ADSNATDSRSL
-1112 GSLGYLLDQPNEG
+1112 GSLGYLLDQPDE
-1125 AAGGHSPVPHMRK
+1125 ATGGSLQQHIPHMRK
-1138 ENFQLLWRSIIEIM
+1138 DNFHLLWRSIIEIL

-1162 AYENLIE
+1162 AHENLLE
-1169 LGNSNIKKEPSL
+1169 MGNSNIKKEPSL
-1181 ESFTQLNLAGSGDE
+1181 ESFTQLNMGGSGDE
-1195 QPDNNG
+1195 QPDSNG

-1207 AEPSSTTRLF
+1207 AESSNTTRLF
-1217 IALEEELRQAKA
+1217 VALEEELRQA
-1229 AAAGGGAAATTRT
+1229 GGAVTRSNSSTT
-1242 TNTTSSG
+1242 TNIYES
-1249 SSSSTN
+1249 
-1255 ISDGWH
+1255 WH
-1261 ISIKQFIAT
+1261 ISINQFIET
-1270 ALTCECIE
+1270 VLTVNAIQ
-1278 KAFQTSTRIVE
+1278 KGFQVPIQIVE

-1304 NYNY
+1304 NY

>member
-1 MWIQPKDLLLP
+1 
-12 SPFWIA
+12 IA

-89 QTNLFSVLN
+89 QANLFSVLN

-123 DDTGESP
+123 DDSGESP
-130 DFKVMTSQFRK
+130 DFKVMTSQFRQ

-179 YSYLLSEEIKRII
+179 YSYILSQEIKRII

-197 EDISRSGKTIYLKT
+197 EDISRSGNTIYLKT
-211 TNNMTYNFTLIFN
+211 TNNMTYNFTLLFN
-224 ASKAHALIEQLNKMA
+224 ANEAHVLIEQLNKMA

-259 TRFATKMSKEPV
+259 TRFGAKVSKKPV

-332 DLVSLVIPMKTIKSV
+332 DLVSVVIPMKTIKSV
-347 EKKDDGQQRYDNQ
+347 EKKDDGQQRFDNQ
-360 IVIFSSDNVPFMF
+360 IVIFTSENVPFMF
-373 SKIVDRE
+373 SRIIDRE

-392 IHIPVSRERAKY
+392 IHVPVSRERAKY

-421 FSPDIQKKQE
+421 FSADIQKKQE
-431 QKLARWEDHFRD
+431 LKLARWEDHFRD

-501 NSFVHD
+501 DCFAHE

-574 LCENLLPDYYQDK
+574 LCENLLPDYYKDK
-587 IVGAQID
+587 VVGAQID
-594 QGVLNELVAT
+594 QGVLNELVET

-718 YEAYTKFGAEL
+718 YEAYTKFGEEL

-750 IDNEKTIVKAHV
+750 IDNEKTIVKAHA
-762 QNPYFERLEL
+762 QNPYFERHEL

-787 SVQQQQKTQSLSEAP
+787 SVQQQQKTQSMSEAP

-824 AYSVNY
+824 AYAVNY

-878 VCSNKSTEKLKLL
+878 VCSERGTEKLKLL

-904 IERTRRPRP
+904 VERTRRPRP

-944 DQNFDADDFALIS
+944 DHNFDDFALIN

-992 HRNSTFYVD
+992 QRNSTFYVD
-1001 LPGAAGLAGLSGTA
+1001 LPGAAAAALPGTA
-1015 TRTDAGQEDDY
+1015 TRIDAGQEDDF
-1026 DIGLHQQGRYES
+1026 DIGLRQQGRYES

-1057 TAAASSAAAGS
+1057 TAAAAAAGS
-1068 NAATAAEQML
+1068 NAAAAAAAEQML

-1092 LVAATRLDR
+1092 LVAATRLER

-1125 AAGGHSPVPHMRK
+1125 AAGGHRQVPHMRK
-1138 ENFQLLWRSIIEIM
+1138 ENFQLLWRSLIEIM

-1162 AYENLIE
+1162 AYENLLE

-1181 ESFTQLNLAGSGDE
+1181 ESFTQLNLTGSGDE

-1229 AAAGGGAAATTRT
+1229 GAAGGAANTTT
-1242 TNTTSSG
+1242 TTSSG

-1255 ISDGWH
+1255 ISDAWH

-1270 ALTCECIE
+1270 VLTCVCVE
-1278 KAFQTSTRIVE
+1278 KTFQTKTRIVE
-1289 QIEQLQKKRRKCLST
+1289 QIEQLQKKRRKCLAN
-1304 NYNY
+1304 NY